1 MGRATRIESTF
12 QKERVAYFLLSNLYT
27 VPEFKFWVLDLSS
40 PEMLVDD
47 SCFEAAASNDSGIL
61 GAPSVAPCTVVGA
74 DGQYLNPYHEFRFD

>member
-1 MGRATRIESTF
+1 MESKLPRA
-12 QKERVAYFLLSNLYT
+12 
-27 VPEFKFWVLDLSS
+27 EFKFWFLDLSS

-74 DGQYLNPYHEFRFD
+74 DGQYLNPYHEFWFD